1 MTSAGIGSIGLEFQP
16 FLYAQIGDDSNGVPL
31 SVLSALAR
39 QNIDPWEQ
47 AAHWSRLTQ
56 KSAIQE
62 LTELIAAL
70 PLGPRALP
78 TGHAAQAVPA
88 EIATRLVALLPNMRS
103 SVSRAPAA
111 AAAPASDLSAHPVI
125 TKRMKVI
132 IFCVLCGLLGQWLFG
147 VLNDSSPLD
156 DAQAPHASRAPAP
169 SSQP

>member
-1 MTSAGIGSIGLEFQP
+1 MTGAGLGSIGLEFQP

-47 AAHWSRLTQ
+47 AAHWSRSAQ

-62 LTELIAAL
+62 LTDMIAAL
-70 PLGPRALP
+70 PLEPRPLP
-78 TGHAAQAVPA
+78 TGHAAQVVPA
-88 EIATRLVALLPNMRS
+88 EIAARLVALLPNMRS
-103 SVSRAPAA
+103 SVSRAPAT
-111 AAAPASDLSAHPVI
+111 AAAPALDLGAHPVI

-147 VLNDSSPLD
+147 ALNDSSPPD
-156 DAQAPHASRAPAP
+156 DAQAPHSSRAPAP
-169 SSQP
+169 GSQP